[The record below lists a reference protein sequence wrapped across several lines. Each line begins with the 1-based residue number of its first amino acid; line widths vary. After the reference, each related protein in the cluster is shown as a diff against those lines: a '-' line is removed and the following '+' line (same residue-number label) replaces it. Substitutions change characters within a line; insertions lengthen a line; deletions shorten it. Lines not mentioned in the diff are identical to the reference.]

1 MRTNR
6 YKSGPH
12 SRSRESI
19 DKLTFDREMLE
30 QGEALHWAA
39 MNAIASLLYG
49 PCFDDNARKM
59 TGRVISWI
67 DALFV
72 EPVTRAPVGFSPA
85 DPRTPSH
92 SKFASGDGVKFG
104 GKDKQ
109 KFRVLLAKIALKNLL
124 GTNLDLFP
132 DCIDQ
137 VPPYFSKMC
146 KHYSVASVFIVFRL
160 H

>member
-1 MRTNR
+1 MRHNR

-49 PCFDDNARKM
+49 PCFDDNARKVA
-59 TGRVISWI
+59 GKVVAWI

-72 EPVTRAPVGFSPA
+72 EPVPRAPVGFSPA

-92 SKFASGDGVKFG
+92 SKFASGDGMKFG

-109 KFRVLLAKIALKNLL
+109 KTTQFRVLLAKTALKNLV

-132 DCIDQ
+132 AFLDQ
-137 VPPYFSKMC
+137 VLF
-146 KHYSVASVFIVFRL
+146 V
-160 H
+160 